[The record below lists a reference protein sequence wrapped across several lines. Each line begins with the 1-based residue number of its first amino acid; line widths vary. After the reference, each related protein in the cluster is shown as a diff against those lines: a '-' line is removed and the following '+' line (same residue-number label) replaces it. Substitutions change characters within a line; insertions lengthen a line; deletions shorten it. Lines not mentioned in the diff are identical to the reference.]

1 MSTVNVSEL
10 KNRLSHYLQ
19 RVRRGETVLVRDRDR
34 VIARIEPAGGSLSAA
49 AGDAQ
54 WLDELERRG
63 TIRRGT
69 GKLPP
74 RWLAQRTELSADL
87 VGALLAEREDGR

>member
-1 MSTVNVSEL
+1 MAAE
-10 KNRLSHYLQ
+10 KAAP
-19 RVRRGETVLVRDRDR
+19 
-34 VIARIEPAGGSLSAA
+34 ARARTPGEPAGGSLSAA
-49 AGDAQ
+49 ADDAQ

-74 RWLAQRTELSADL
+74 RWLAGRPE
-87 VGALLAEREDGR
+87 VGADVVHALLDEREDGR